1 MSLKMSKTRIYKSY
15 ENISLLHSNSTG
27 SNKPHTKCQL
37 TPRAGFVRTLD
48 MVMFAAN
55 FEITENDQNIY
66 KPWIGSPDDYLYTGI
81 YHSSI
86 EFSSFTF
93 YEHIYEKRAN

>member
-1 MSLKMSKTRIYKSY
+1 MSKTRIYKSY

-37 TPRAGFVRTLD
+37 TPRRGLLARLTWSCLRQI
-48 MVMFAAN
+48 
-55 FEITENDQNIY
+55 FEIPENDQNIY

-81 YHSSI
+81 SLIH
-86 EFSSFTF
+86 
-93 YEHIYEKRAN
+93 